1 MSLRGA
7 KRRSNLM
14 VIDEIAT
21 LPTVARNDKRGL
33 RHSLDSSARRKQS
46 LRFAATRSKC
56 RKVRSPPERA
66 GCIQPPINRGTQ
78 YHKLFLNCCSGRAI
92 ALQEG
97 SKAYALLLQEVN
109 VERFGVRPKGRDVFN
124 PR

>member
-33 RHSLDSSARRKQS
+33 RHSLDSSA
-46 LRFAATRSKC
+46 
-56 RKVRSPPERA
+56 
-66 GCIQPPINRGTQ
+66 N
-78 YHKLFLNCCSGRAI
+78 
-92 ALQEG
+92 G
-97 SKAYALLLQEVN
+97 SKAYALLLQEIDV
-109 VERFGVRPKGRDVFN
+109 VAERQLC
-124 PR
+124 

>member
-33 RHSLDSSARRKQS
+33 RHSLDSSAKRIVG
-46 LRFAATRSKC
+46 ATLVAHC
-56 RKVRSPPERA
+56 
-66 GCIQPPINRGTQ
+66 
-78 YHKLFLNCCSGRAI
+78 
-92 ALQEG
+92 
-97 SKAYALLLQEVN
+97 
-109 VERFGVRPKGRDVFN
+109 
-124 PR
+124 